1 MNTLVNFESAL
12 PSINGQF
19 SVGVNTQHARRQKLS
34 TKLAEQIQLAKAQ
47 QSGGEFVPVK
57 IRTVNDEVTGQS
69 RKIEVPKKLKPWWWT
84 DDTGKLCITVRYGAR
99 TLEIVEGKNAIET
112 DSIADVITSLQ
123 VIRTAVDSGEL
134 DKRID
139 AVMGQVKAGFAK
151 DSLASSRPT
160 LKLPAKS

>member
-1 MNTLVNFESAL
+1 MSGLSAL
-12 PSINGQF
+12 KFVASKPQQGNSPK
-19 SVGVNTQHARRQKLS
+19 HARRLKLS
-34 TKLAEQIQLAKAQ
+34 NKLHEQIQMAKAV
-47 QSGGEFVPVK
+47 QSGTEFVPVK
-57 IRTVNDEVTGQS
+57 IRSVKDEATGET
-69 RKIEVPKKLKPWWWT
+69 RKVEIPKRLKPWWWPS
-84 DDTGKLCITVRYGAR
+84 DNGKMCITVRYGAR
-99 TLEIVEGKNAIET
+99 TLEVVEGKNAIET

-151 DSLASSRPT
+151 DSATSSRPT

>member
-1 MNTLVNFESAL
+1 MSGLSAL
-12 PSINGQF
+12 KLVQAKREKGMSP
-19 SVGVNTQHARRQKLS
+19 QHARRQKLS

-47 QSGGEFVPVK
+47 QSGTEFSPVRL
-57 IRTVNDEVTGQS
+57 RTVKDEATGMN
-69 RKIEVPKKLKPWWWT
+69 RKVEVPKKLKPWWWT
-84 DDTGKLCITVRYGAR
+84 DDKGKLCITVRYGAR

-139 AVMGQVKAGFAK
+139 AVMGQVTAGFAK
-151 DSLASSRPT
+151 DSAASSRPT

>member
-1 MNTLVNFESAL
+1 MSGLSAL
-12 PSINGQF
+12 KLVQSKREKGTSP
-19 SVGVNTQHARRQKLS
+19 QHARRQKLS

-47 QSGGEFVPVK
+47 QSGTDFSPVK
-57 IRTVNDEVTGQS
+57 VRTVKDEVTGQN
-69 RKIEVPKKLKPWWWT
+69 RKVEVPKKLKPWWWA
-84 DDTGKLCITVRYGAR
+84 DDKGKLCITVRYGAR

-123 VIRTAVDSGEL
+123 VIRTAVDAGEL

-151 DSLASSRPT
+151 DAAPSGRAT